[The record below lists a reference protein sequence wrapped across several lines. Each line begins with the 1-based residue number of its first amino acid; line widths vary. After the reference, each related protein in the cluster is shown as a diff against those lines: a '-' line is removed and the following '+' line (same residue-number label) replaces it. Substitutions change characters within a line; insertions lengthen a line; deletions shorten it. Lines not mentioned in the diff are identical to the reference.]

1 MLIKSIE
8 IENYRRFEHYTCS
21 FDSRFTLLMGPNG
34 TGKTSLLNAV
44 FRGLS
49 AYAHSAGFG
58 GDLPDQDVRRVD
70 TVDPGSSRWRTAVYP
85 SRINL
90 QVHFADEDRLLTAE
104 RDSQQ
109 YRWFSNDPRYSML
122 STTTWQF
129 LAGKTKAWLDPTN
142 TEAIPIFAR
151 FGASNTVNGS
161 GRPGAVAAPFESKAQ
176 VLARVQ
182 SDAVD
187 VAQLAQWF
195 QYNELRTL
203 QEGQQPLTYR
213 VAREAVLTAIHA
225 SDIKYVVRDNQLM
238 LLHKDQGWRP
248 FDQLSDGQRR
258 IAAIFCELALRCAS
272 LNSQLGEDCIVATP
286 GVVTIDELDLHLH
299 PLWQRSIVGD
309 LCKTF
314 PKLQF
319 IAASHSPFLLQ
330 AAYEYGKV
338 LDVSSGSFVEP
349 TDRSIE
355 DIAESVMG
363 VADPQRGQRFLELKR
378 LAQEFYE
385 LLESKPSNAH
395 EESALKDRL
404 DEAMAPF
411 ANDPAAAAWLEQR
424 RIVAGH

>member
-21 FDSRFTLLMGPNG
+21 FDPRFTLLMGPNG

-49 AYAHSAGFG
+49 AYLQSAGSHS
-58 GDLPDQDVRRVD
+58 DLPDQDVRRVD
-70 TVDPGSSRWRTAVYP
+70 TVDPGASRWRTPVYP
-85 SRINL
+85 SRIVVE
-90 QVHFADEDRLLTAE
+90 VHLASEDRLFMAE
-104 RDSQQ
+104 RDS
-109 YRWFSNDPRYSML
+109 REFRFISSDPRYSARSMN
-122 STTTWQF
+122 TWQF
-129 LAGKTKAWLDPTN
+129 LQGKTKEWLDPAN
-142 TEAIPIFAR
+142 TQAIPVFAR
-151 FGASNTVNGS
+151 FGAVNTVNGS
-161 GRPGAVAAPFESKAQ
+161 GRPGAVAAPFENKAQ
-176 VLARVQ
+176 VLQRAQ

-187 VAQLAQWF
+187 IGQLAQWF

-203 QEGQQPLTYR
+203 QEGQQPLAYR
-213 VAREAVLTAIHA
+213 VARQAVLAAIHA
-225 SDIKYVVRDNQLM
+225 IDIKYVVRDNQLM
-238 LLHKDQGWRP
+238 LLHENRGWRP

-363 VADPQRGQRFLELKR
+363 VAGPQRGQRFLELKR